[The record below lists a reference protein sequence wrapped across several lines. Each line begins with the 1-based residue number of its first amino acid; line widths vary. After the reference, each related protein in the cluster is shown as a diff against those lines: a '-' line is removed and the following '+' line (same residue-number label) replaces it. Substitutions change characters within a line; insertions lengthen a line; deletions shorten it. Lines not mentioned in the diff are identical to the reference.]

1 MDANIVEQYAQHLF
15 RKATSLVV
23 YFAVGG
29 VLVGAVLGAVPGVL
43 AHSLIAGG
51 ANKLAILLGAIAGGF
66 AGRAIGERRAV
77 GVRLQAQLALH
88 QSQGGLPG
96 QPLPQAPVVPQP
108 VAQPVAPVVPQP
120 VPQPVA
126 QPQPVAPQ
134 PVAPQPVAP
143 QPVAPP
149 APAPVAAPAPAP
161 APVPVPAPPVAAPA
175 PPPVMAPAPPVMAP
189 APAPEHQQLAAA
201 PAPPAA
207 TLRPAPVAPAQ
218 PPAMPPLSASQNG

>member
-1 MDANIVEQYAQHLF
+1 MENMDANIVEQYAQHLF
-15 RKATSLVV
+15 RKATSMVM

-29 VLVGAVLGAVPGVL
+29 GLVGAVLGAVPGLL

-51 ANKLAILLGAIAGGF
+51 TNKFAILLGAIAGGF
-66 AGRAIGERRAV
+66 AGRSMGERRAV
-77 GVRLQAQLALH
+77 GIRLQGQLALH
-88 QSQGGLPG
+88 QSQGG
-96 QPLPQAPVVPQP
+96 VPAQQVLQ
-108 VAQPVAPVVPQP
+108 VAVVPQP

-126 QPQPVAPQ
+126 QPQ

-161 APVPVPAPPVAAPA
+161 APVPAPAPAPPVAAPA

-189 APAPEHQQLAAA
+189 PPAPQQMQQPLAA

-207 TLRPAPVAPAQ
+207 VLRPTPVAAPA
-218 PPAMPPLSASQNG
+218 PPALPPLSASQNG